1 VCRRVVEV
9 VVQLEVRVE
18 LRWVGIMVVVVEAE
32 EVDRVVAEVE
42 AAVEIGEGVA
52 GVWGVEAKLGI

>member
-1 VCRRVVEV
+1 MVEV